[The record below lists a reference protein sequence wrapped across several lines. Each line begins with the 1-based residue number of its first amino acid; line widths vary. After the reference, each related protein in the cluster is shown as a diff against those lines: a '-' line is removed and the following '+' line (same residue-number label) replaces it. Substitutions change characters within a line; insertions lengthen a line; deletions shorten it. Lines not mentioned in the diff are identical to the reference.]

1 MKVKP
6 NKEEK
11 KSKQAPA
18 AAKPSANLLDL
29 DDCKN
34 PSKSVIYLLYLLFVT
49 WKELNLQM
57 NQSCLRIVNLRL
69 VQLQITLVY

>member
-34 PSKSVIYLLYLLFVT
+34 PSKYFLHIHLVT
-49 WKELNLQM
+49 
-57 NQSCLRIVNLRL
+57 
-69 VQLQITLVY
+69 